1 MTPFPSIR
9 RRRCLGLLA
18 GGAAALAAGC
28 AATPDGPP
36 EEGFEYRA
44 VPQQPARAAGPQEVI
59 EFFWYG
65 CPHCN
70 ALEPLLTQWR
80 RDLPADVGFRK
91 VHVGFGERWVPHQQM
106 FYALTAL
113 GRADEFGDRIFR
125 ALHVDGTNLD
135 DRDRMADF
143 LARSGLDRARF
154 IAAFDSPAVR
164 TEMTRAGEL
173 AKALGIT
180 GVPSLAVNRR
190 WVTSPSMAVGNAAAL
205 KVVDHLLQQERR

>member
-1 MTPFPSIR
+1 MKGISR
-9 RRRCLGLLA
+9 RGFVA
-18 GGAAALAAGC
+18 AAGAAGAAGL
-28 AATPDGPP
+28 ATRSVAQQGGG
-36 EEGFEYRA
+36 EGIEYRSVKPTA
-44 VPQQPARAAGPQEVI
+44 PVDAPAGKVEVI

-190 WVTSPSMAVGNAAAL
+190 WVTS
-205 KVVDHLLQQERR
+205 

>member
-1 MTPFPSIR
+1 MKR
-9 RRRCLGLLA
+9 REFSAAVIGA
-18 GGAAALAAGC
+18 GVGAVSMATQAQGGPIEGTHYVRLSQPVPTMAAGKI
-28 AATPDGPP
+28 
-36 EEGFEYRA
+36 
-44 VPQQPARAAGPQEVI
+44 EVV